1 MFSEKKVEL
10 TEGEKLFLDSIYDL
24 ILNPEIT
31 EEERDVLI
39 SAKTDLEKTGFL
51 PRVMNQLMLAFR
63 GNAINRTLTKP
74 VSNFYVNLYNTT
86 SLMENISGAASLSA
100 AMIPIWSVGGNNWID
115 NTI

>member
-1 MFSEKKVEL
+1 MKKKVEL

-51 PRVMNQLMLAFR
+51 PRVMN
-63 GNAINRTLTKP
+63 G
-74 VSNFYVNLYNTT
+74 
-86 SLMENISGAASLSA
+86 
-100 AMIPIWSVGGNNWID
+100 SVAKFSKKSILV
-115 NTI
+115 

>member
-1 MFSEKKVEL
+1 MLIKGLKCLGKKVEL
-10 TEGEKLFLDSIYDL
+10 TEGEKLFLDSII
-24 ILNPEIT
+24 ILKLLR
-31 EEERDVLI
+31 ERGVLI

-86 SLMENISGAASLSA
+86 SLMENISEAATLSA
-100 AMIPIWSVGGNNWID
+100 AMIPIWSVGGNN
-115 NTI
+115 

>member
-24 ILNPEIT
+24 ILNPDIT
-31 EEERDVLI
+31 EEERGVLI
-39 SAKTDLEKTGFL
+39 SEKTGFL
-51 PRVMNQLMLAFR
+51 PRVMNQLILAFR

-86 SLMENISGAASLSA
+86 SLMENISGAATLSA
-100 AMIPIWSVGGNNWID
+100 AMIPIWSVGGNN
-115 NTI
+115 

>member
-10 TEGEKLFLDSIYDL
+10 TEGEKLFLDNIYDL

-31 EEERDVLI
+31 EEERGVLI

-100 AMIPIWSVGGNNWID
+100 AMIPIWSVGGNNWIE

>member
-1 MFSEKKVEL
+1 M
-10 TEGEKLFLDSIYDL
+10 DSIYDL

-100 AMIPIWSVGGNNWID
+100 AMIPIWSVGGNN
-115 NTI
+115 

>member
-39 SAKTDLEKTGFL
+39 SAKTG
-51 PRVMNQLMLAFR
+51 
-63 GNAINRTLTKP
+63 IHI
-74 VSNFYVNLYNTT
+74 VSVY
-86 SLMENISGAASLSA
+86 
-100 AMIPIWSVGGNNWID
+100 D
-115 NTI
+115 

>member
-74 VSNFYVNLYNTT
+74 VQTFMLICT
-86 SLMENISGAASLSA
+86 
-100 AMIPIWSVGGNNWID
+100 IPQVLWRILVEHPAYPLL
-115 NTI
+115 

>member
-1 MFSEKKVEL
+1 MKKKVEL

-63 GNAINRTLTKP
+63 GNAINRTLSKLRF
-74 VSNFYVNLYNTT
+74 FYVVLF
-86 SLMENISGAASLSA
+86 GG
-100 AMIPIWSVGGNNWID
+100 SVAKFSKKSILV
-115 NTI
+115 